1 MAGFVYILSN
11 RPKGTLYIGVTSNL
25 VRRVY
30 EHREAAADG
39 FTDRYDIKRLVYF
52 EQYDDIERAIQREK
66 SMKKWPRAW
75 KVALVDKNNE
85 KWVDLFP
92 GIAAG

>member
-1 MAGFVYILSN
+1 MPGYVYIMAN
-11 RPKGTLYIGVTSNL
+11 KPNGTLYIGVTSNL

-30 EHREAAADG
+30 EHREGVVDG

-52 EQYDDIERAIQREK
+52 EQYDEMERAIQREK
-66 SMKKWPRAW
+66 TMKKWPRDW
-75 KVALVDKNNE
+75 KVALVNQNNE

-92 GIAAG
+92 GIASG